1 MTRDLSR
8 PRETLER
15 RVGGAWVGRRLDEF
29 LCAWIRWRDR
39 EDVLQRIAKGRVE
52 RNDTVASGDEILV
65 LGDRVLLRVDP
76 PPDWNVDVGAI
87 PVTVLH
93 EEETFLVLDKAAGTV
108 VHPVGKFVSNT
119 LMNVLFARYKRTDG
133 TLQATPMVVH
143 RLDRQT
149 SGVLVVAKTDEARRR
164 LGAAFEDRRVEKEYL
179 AIVRGCVGP
188 DRATVTAP
196 IGPDDRGL
204 NRTMMAVREDG
215 KSAHTEVE
223 TLRRFRGA
231 TLVRCRPLTGRTHQL
246 RVHLASLGH
255 AIWCDPLYG
264 DDGDPGN
271 PGAIPPATAAAMQIP
286 ELPPSD
292 VLLSRLALHAE
303 RLSFAHPFTGLPL
316 VFSAEAPRD
325 FSTALRALA
334 ASETPPT
341 TGD

>member
-15 RVGGAWVGRRLDEF
+15 RVGGEWVGRRLDEF

-39 EDVLQRIAKGRVE
+39 DDVLERIARGRVE
-52 RNDTVASGDEILV
+52 RNGEAARGDEILV
-65 LGDRVLLRVDP
+65 LGDHVLLRVDP

-87 PVTVLH
+87 PVSVLH
-93 EEETFLVLDKAAGTV
+93 EEETFVVLDKAAGTV

-119 LMNVLFARYKRTDG
+119 LMNVLFARYKRADG
-133 TLQATPMVVH
+133 TLAATPMVVH

-179 AIVRGCVGP
+179 AIVRGRVAP

-196 IGPDDRGL
+196 IGPDVRGL

-246 RVHLASLGH
+246 RIHLASLGH
-255 AIWCDPLYG
+255 PIWCDPLYG
-264 DDGDPGN
+264 EDGDPGN
-271 PGAIPPATAAAMQIP
+271 PGNIPPATAEAMQVAH
-286 ELPPSD
+286 LPPSE

-303 RLSFAHPFTGLPL
+303 RLSFAHPFTGVPL
-316 VFSAEAPRD
+316 VFVAPTPPD
-325 FSTALRALA
+325 FAAALRALES
-334 ASETPPT
+334 SEAPP
-341 TGD
+341 GDR